1 MSGNQRLIDIWMA
14 TNKALQGVVREYKIT
29 EDELILAGR
38 FFNRLGQSGMFPSLL
53 AVGLAMTSVDVT
65 KAVGG
70 GTRPNLEGPFYKPKV
85 PVRDDGMMIDLPPGP
100 GAQTLYL
107 YGRITDAATGAP
119 IAGAELDLWQANE
132 NGIYDDKGYNLR
144 GIVRTGPQGEYRLTT
159 LVPKDYSEHDH
170 DPIGE
175 LFRAMEKH
183 NRRAGHIH
191 LKLRAKGYVPLT
203 TQLFVPDSPYLDSDY
218 VEGAVCPD
226 LTLKY
231 EDGETASKKTD
242 RTAHFDFSL
251 RSDQRPLS
259 R

>member
-1 MSGNQRLIDIWMA
+1 MRGNQRLIDIWVA
-14 TNKALQGVVREYKIT
+14 TNKALQGVVREHKIT
-29 EDELILAGR
+29 EDELIFGGS

-70 GTRPNLEGPFYKPKV
+70 GTRPNLEGPFYKPNV
-85 PVRDDGMMIDLPPGP
+85 PVRDNGMMIDLPPGP

-107 YGRITDAATGAP
+107 YGRITDTGTGAP

-132 NGIYDDKGYNLR
+132 NGVYDDNGYNLR
-144 GIVRTGPQGEYRLTT
+144 GIVRTNPQGNYRLTT
-159 LVPKDYSEHDH
+159 LVPKDYSEHDD

-175 LFRAMEKH
+175 LFRAMDKH

-191 LKLRAKGYVPLT
+191 LKLRADGYVPLT

-218 VEGAVCPD
+218 VEGAVSPD
-226 LTLKY
+226 LTLKF

-242 RTAHFDFSL
+242 RTARFDFSL
-251 RSDQRPLS
+251 RSDQHAA
-259 R
+259 